1 MSAYYATRRM
11 TGTTGSAA
19 SWVRN
24 HNAVRHNPKV
34 VLGPINHTIVVAL
47 VVLFIGLLF
56 LTQSAKVTN
65 YDADIA
71 RVDTEISNLEA
82 QRDALAVEN
91 AKITAAAAD
100 EDRNEVAA
108 AMVDA
113 GSAAF
118 VKE

>member
-11 TGTTGSAA
+11 TGSTGSAA
-19 SWVRN
+19 TWARN
-24 HNAVRHNPKV
+24 RNAVRHNPKL
-34 VLGPINHTIVVAL
+34 VLGPFHHTVVVAL

-65 YDADIA
+65 YDVDIA

-100 EDRNEVAA
+100 EERNEVAA
-108 AMVDA
+108 IMVDT

-118 VKE
+118 AKE